1 MANNIGTQAAR
12 LIEAAN
18 QTSMALACMGRLSS
32 HIEMTT
38 ADASDWWFPI
48 EVLTELHNE
57 RFDQLAHYL
66 ATHVLPLVADVDEES
81 EK

>member
-18 QTSMALACMGRLSS
+18 QTSMALECMGRLSN
-32 HIEMTT
+32 HIEMSR

-48 EVLTELHNE
+48 EVLTEMHNA
-57 RFDQLAHYL
+57 RFDELTTYL
-66 ATHVLPLVADVDEES
+66 KKHVLPLVADVEE
-81 EK
+81 EPAA

>member
-18 QTSMALACMGRLSS
+18 QTSMALECMGRLSK
-32 HIEMTT
+32 HIEMTN

-48 EVLTELHNE
+48 EVLTELHNT
-57 RFDQLAHYL
+57 RFDDLATYL
-66 ATHVLPLVADVDEES
+66 RTHVLPLIENI
-81 EK
+81 EKDTTE